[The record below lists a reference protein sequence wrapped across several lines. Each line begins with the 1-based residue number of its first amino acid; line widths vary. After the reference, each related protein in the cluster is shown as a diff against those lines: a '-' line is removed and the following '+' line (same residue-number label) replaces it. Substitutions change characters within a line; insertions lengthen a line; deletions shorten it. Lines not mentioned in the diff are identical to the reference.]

1 MKGCYG
7 KKQNIHDFLLL
18 YQFLYVLLRTFFNTQ
33 IYDEERFI
41 FHYGIYRC
49 LLAMCH

>member
-1 MKGCYG
+1 MLWQKTKHSRFFVVISIFIC
-7 KKQNIHDFLLL
+7 
-18 YQFLYVLLRTFFNTQ
+18 TFAHVFNTQ
-33 IYDEERFI
+33 IYDEEKFI